1 MDDNYDTAP
10 VNISETSMAH
20 ASLLEKLLPRRADND
35 YRGHPI
41 ALYAFWVLM
50 IPFTFRAL
58 VHFLKDDS
66 GVNSIASI
74 LVFPGSPDPNTVIHM
89 FSSAW
94 GGQQLIM
101 LFVYTTVL
109 LRYRSLLPLMY
120 VTLVLENLFRMVT
133 GSLHPLTEAHF
144 EHTPPGAFATLPLL
158 IVAIV
163 MGILS
168 LRTHREAAAAA
179 GAHPETA

>member
-1 MDDNYDTAP
+1 MTY
-10 VNISETSMAH
+10 
-20 ASLLEKLLPRRADND
+20 ASLVEKLLPRPADNT
-35 YRGHPI
+35 YQGHPI

-66 GVNSIASI
+66 GANSIASI
-74 LVFPGSPDPNTVIHM
+74 LVFPGNPDPNTVIHL
-89 FSSAW
+89 FSSLW

-101 LFVYTTVL
+101 LLVYTIVL

-120 VTLVLENLFRMVT
+120 LTVVLENLVRLVT

-144 EHTPPGAFATLPLL
+144 EHTPPGAFASLPLL
-158 IVAIV
+158 VVAIA
-163 MGILS
+163 MGVLS
-168 LRTHREAAAAA
+168 LRTHREAPSASADAV
-179 GAHPETA
+179 HPETT